1 MRLLNTLWG
10 GVVVI
15 ALVTGLVVGG
25 AALLSTKANSTEQG
39 SIPKQEHIEMLYPT
53 VLVRVGSGSGSG
65 TVIYS
70 KLDQDEKYES
80 FILTNW
86 HVIQGS
92 VILKNEWNSEKKERI
107 DTETRRPVNIDLW
120 EYNNYSTSVGT
131 IGRTANIVAYDKG
144 RDLAL
149 LQIEDTER
157 QMPYIANLYP
167 EGVDEGPWIF
177 QTVYAVG
184 AGMGKPPFPTTGLLS
199 GYSRDQDGRDLYL
212 ASAPIIFGNSGGS
225 LYVYSSRDKFELI
238 GVPSMVSAYGW
249 GNVITHMAWSRPI
262 SEIRVFLREN
272 KYGFVLGDER
282 EVEEEEN
289 KSETQDEE

>member
-1 MRLLNTLWG
+1 MRLFMIMSFIATLFLG
-10 GVVVI
+10 SV
-15 ALVTGLVVGG
+15 ATVTHV
-25 AALLSTKANSTEQG
+25 NSTELG
-39 SIPKQEHIEMLYPT
+39 NIPKQEHIEMLYPT
-53 VLVRVGSGSGSG
+53 VLVRVGNGSGSG
-65 TVIYS
+65 TVVYS
-70 KLDQDEKYES
+70 QLDEDEKYES

-131 IGRTANIVAYDKG
+131 IGRTATIVAYDKG

-149 LQIEDTER
+149 LQVEDTER
-157 QMPYIANLYP
+157 QMPYTATLYP

-177 QTVYAVG
+177 QTVFAVG
-184 AGMGKPPFPTTGLLS
+184 AGMGKPPFPTMGLLA

-249 GNVITHMAWSRPI
+249 GNVITHMGWSRPI
-262 SEIRVFLREN
+262 SEIRIFLREN
-272 KYGFVLGDER
+272 SYGFILGDER
-282 EVEEEEN
+282 EVKDDEIIEDNKEEITNQE
-289 KSETQDEE
+289 

>member
-1 MRLLNTLWG
+1 MNKFILSIAF
-10 GVVVI
+10 VI
-15 ALVTGLVVGG
+15 SMCIAT
-25 AALLSTKANSTEQG
+25 SSFANPEKNEI
-39 SIPKQEHIEMLYPT
+39 IPKQEHVEMLYPT
-53 VLVRVGSGSGSG
+53 VLVRVGNGAGSG
-65 TVIYS
+65 TVVYS
-70 KLDQDEKYES
+70 ELNEENEYQS

-86 HVIQGS
+86 HVIKGN
-92 VILKNEWNSEKKERI
+92 VILKNEWNPEKKERI
-107 DTETRRPVNIDLW
+107 DTETRRPVNVDLW

-131 IGRTANIVAYDKG
+131 IGRIATIVAYDKG

-157 QMPYIANLYP
+157 QMPYVAKLYP

-184 AGMGKPPFPTTGLLS
+184 SGMGKPPFPTTGLLA
-199 GYSRDQDGRDLYL
+199 GYSRDQDGRALYL

-225 LYVYSSRDKFELI
+225 LYVYSSRDTYELI

-262 SEIRVFLREN
+262 SEIRVFLRDN
-272 KYGFVLGDER
+272 KYGFILGDEP
-282 EVEEEEN
+282 EIAEEEEE
-289 KSETQDEE
+289 KEEDK

>member
-1 MRLLNTLWG
+1 MNKFIISIAF
-10 GVVVI
+10 VI
-15 ALVTGLVVGG
+15 SMCIAT
-25 AALLSTKANSTEQG
+25 SSFANPEKNEI
-39 SIPKQEHIEMLYPT
+39 IPKQEHVEMLYPT
-53 VLVRVGSGSGSG
+53 VLVRVGNGAGSG
-65 TVIYS
+65 TVVYS
-70 KLDQDEKYES
+70 ELNEENEYQS

-86 HVIQGS
+86 HVIKGN
-92 VILKNEWNSEKKERI
+92 VILKNEWNPEKKERI
-107 DTETRRPVNIDLW
+107 DTETRRPVNVDLW

-131 IGRTANIVAYDKG
+131 IGRIATIVAYDKG

-157 QMPYIANLYP
+157 QMPYVAKLYP

-184 AGMGKPPFPTTGLLS
+184 SGMGKPPFPTTGLLA
-199 GYSRDQDGRDLYL
+199 GYSRDQDGRALYL

-225 LYVYSSRDKFELI
+225 LYVYSSRDTYELI

-262 SEIRVFLREN
+262 SEIRVFLRDN
-272 KYGFVLGDER
+272 RYGFILGDEP
-282 EVEEEEN
+282 EIAEEEEE
-289 KSETQDEE
+289 KEEDK